1 MKINPLA
8 AFVMAIALSSGASSQ
23 EFTRTKLPEQHPLV
37 GTWRIELPQLN
48 CFEEYEIRPDGTK
61 SSVSGAERNES
72 EFAISLAT
80 GATGFYKWTDK
91 ITKNN
96 GKPDCSGSNTKLAHV
111 AVNYVRLHPNGQRFL
126 LCQAEDMKSCYA
138 EFLRKAK

>member
-8 AFVMAIALSSGASSQ
+8 AFVMGIALSSGASSQ

-37 GTWRIELPQLN
+37 GTWRIELPQLK

-72 EFAISLAT
+72 EFTISPAP
-80 GATGFYKWTDK
+80 GATGLYKWTDK
-91 ITKNN
+91 ITKTNC
-96 GKPDCSGSNTKLAHV
+96 KPDCSGATTKRDHV
-111 AVNYVRLHPNGQRFL
+111 AVNYVRLQPNGQKFL
-126 LCQAEDMKSCYA
+126 LCQAEDMKSCFA
-138 EFLRKAK
+138 EVLRKAK